1 MKITPLKILL
11 IYTMLSITTKSHA
24 ENLYKS
30 ELKKSCATIK
40 QYRELGQKFY
50 DQKQYKE
57 ALAQFKNQAS
67 WSAFC
72 FSNAEESGA
81 KISEKDI
88 EIANNNVGLS
98 YAKLNKPL
106 WARAWF
112 QIDKQSKISQFNL
125 KQLHEP
131 KQATDLSG
139 EYVNYAGFGEWDYIS
154 ISKKNGQYLI
164 AYSGVYMG
172 ITSLIYGPNMGEFE
186 TTMPLNKKQ
195 AMYQYEDCK
204 ISLQFKSSND
214 KGNFIEVNQSESDS
228 GCGFGHNVYA
238 GGTYMK
244 VES

>member
-11 IYTMLSITTKSHA
+11 IYAMLLITAESHA

-30 ELKKSCATIK
+30 ELKKGCVKIK

-50 DQKQYKE
+50 DQKQYQK
-57 ALAQFKNQAS
+57 ALEQFKNQAS

-112 QIDKQSKISQFNL
+112 QIDKHSKISQFNL
-125 KQLHEP
+125 KQINES
-131 KQATDLSG
+131 KQTTDLSG
-139 EYVNYAGFGEWDYIS
+139 EYVNYAGFGEWDHIS
-154 ISKKNGQYLI
+154 ISKKNGQ
-164 AYSGVYMG
+164 
-172 ITSLIYGPNMGEFE
+172 
-186 TTMPLNKKQ
+186 
-195 AMYQYEDCK
+195 
-204 ISLQFKSSND
+204 
-214 KGNFIEVNQSESDS
+214 
-228 GCGFGHNVYA
+228 
-238 GGTYMK
+238 
-244 VES
+244 